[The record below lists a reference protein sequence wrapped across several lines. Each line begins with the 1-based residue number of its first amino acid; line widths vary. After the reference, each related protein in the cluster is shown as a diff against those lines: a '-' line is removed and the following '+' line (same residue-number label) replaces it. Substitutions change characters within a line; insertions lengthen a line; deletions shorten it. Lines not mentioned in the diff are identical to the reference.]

1 MKNSAVI
8 VVIFF
13 CTATAKGQEFTDTAA
28 ATYDAFDA
36 KKLTLSPALGY
47 NFSNKGS
54 WTNLN
59 PEIFLGC
66 DTLLYSWASCHKKLR
81 IRFGPT
87 VSAATERID
96 VDNYFRAM
104 MLSGPV
110 NFSAML
116 YGTDASLGNKIKF
129 IVLAGSSL
137 KVIGNSAYNG
147 NIMQSNFKTGGGIEL
162 MRLFMISMNYT
173 FGWHDI
179 TNESEINFQRT
190 FQADDT
196 FVHYLSLNLEGYSP
210 ATDLFLFVTWYKFLN
225 PEDFGENTYIDSKI
239 ITIGMR
245 KDLNLI
251 NQAHGR

>member
-1 MKNSAVI
+1 MRCSAVI
-8 VVIFF
+8 VMIVL
-13 CTATAKGQEFTDTAA
+13 CTASAKSQDSSEIASTDN
-28 ATYDAFDA
+28 AFDA
-36 KKLTLSPALGY
+36 KKFTLSPALGY

-66 DTLLYSWASCHKKLR
+66 DTILFSSSCRNQKLR

-87 VSAATERID
+87 VSAANDRID
-96 VDNYFRAM
+96 TDNYFRAM

-110 NFSAML
+110 NFSVIL
-116 YGTDASLGNKIKF
+116 YGTNESFGNKVKF
-129 IVLAGSSL
+129 IVLTGSSL

-147 NIMQSNFKTGGGIEL
+147 NIMQSNFKIGGGIEL
-162 MRLFMISMNYT
+162 LRLFMISMHYT

-179 TNESEINFQRT
+179 SNESELNFKRT
-190 FQADDT
+190 FQVDDT

-210 ATDLFLFVTWYKFLN
+210 ATDLFLFVTWYKFIN
-225 PEDFGENTYIDSKI
+225 PEDFGENNHIDSKI

-251 NQAHGR
+251 SQAHNR